1 MFTLNPAILSALLA
15 AGLFGASTPLAKLL
29 VGDVPPLLLGGLL
42 YLGSGLGLGLAR
54 LVRDRGWT
62 PVSMNSGEWRW
73 LLLAIF
79 SGGMLGPVLLMIG
92 LQSLSAST
100 ASLMLNLEGVLTA
113 LFAWVVFHEHANR
126 RIIIGMAA
134 IVAGGILL
142 ALTDQSDQLTPQ
154 TNFIGPLAVAGACL
168 CWAIDNNFTRKVA
181 TTDALFIAC
190 SKGLVAGVINCTLA
204 LALGLQLP
212 EIAITFATMALGL
225 ASYGASLVLFVLAL
239 RGLGT
244 ARTGAYFST
253 APFIG
258 AAIALLMGESTGP
271 FFWAASALMCV
282 GVWCHLTE
290 THEHDHVHEPLEH
303 EHTHSHD
310 EHHQHEHDFDWD
322 NSEPHSHFHR
332 HTAITHKHPHFP
344 DIHHRHTH

>member
-1 MFTLNPAILSALLA
+1 MFTLNPAIFSALLA

-42 YLGSGLGLGLAR
+42 YLGSGIGLSLAR

-62 PVSMNSGEWRW
+62 PVVMNPGEWRW
-73 LLLAIF
+73 LLLAIV

-92 LQSLSAST
+92 LQSVSAST

-113 LFAWVVFHEHANR
+113 LLAWVVFHEHANR

-142 ALTDQSDQLTPQ
+142 ALPDQSDQLSPH

-168 CWAIDNNFTRKVA
+168 C
-181 TTDALFIAC
+181 FIAC

-204 LALGLQLP
+204 LTLGLQLP
-212 EIAITFATMALGL
+212 EMSITFATMALGL
-225 ASYGASLVLFVLAL
+225 AGYGASLVLFVLAL

-258 AAIALLMGESTGP
+258 AALALLMGESTGP

>member
-1 MFTLNPAILSALLA
+1 MFTLNPAIFSALLA

-42 YLGSGLGLGLAR
+42 YLGSGIGLSLAR
-54 LVRDRGWT
+54 LVRDHGWT
-62 PVSMNSGEWRW
+62 PVAMNPGEWRW
-73 LLLAIF
+73 LLLAIL
-79 SGGMLGPVLLMIG
+79 SGGMLGPVLLLIG
-92 LQSLSAST
+92 LQSVSAST
-100 ASLMLNLEGVLTA
+100 ASLMLNVEGVLTA
-113 LFAWVVFHEHANR
+113 LLAWVVFHEHASR

-142 ALTDQSDQLTPQ
+142 ALPDQSDPLTPQ
-154 TNFIGPLAVAGACL
+154 TTFIGSLAVAGACL
-168 CWAIDNNFTRKVA
+168 CWAIDNNLTRKVA

-204 LALGLQLP
+204 WTLGLQLP
-212 EIAITFATMALGL
+212 EMSITFATMALGL
-225 ASYGASLVLFVLAL
+225 AGYGASLVLFVLAL

-258 AAIALLMGESTGP
+258 AALALLMGESTGP
-271 FFWAASALMCV
+271 FFWTASALMCV
-282 GVWCHLTE
+282 GVWCHLSE

-303 EHTHSHD
+303 EHTHTHD
-310 EHHQHEHDFDWD
+310 EHHQHEHNFEWN

-332 HTAITHKHPHFP
+332 HTAMTHKHPHFP

>member
-42 YLGSGLGLGLAR
+42 YLGSGMGLGLAR

-73 LLLAIF
+73 LLLAIL

-92 LQSLSAST
+92 LQSVSAST

-113 LFAWVVFHEHANR
+113 LLAWVVFHEHANR

-142 ALTDQSDQLTPQ
+142 AFPDRLTPQ

-168 CWAIDNNFTRKVA
+168 CWAIDNNLTRKVA

-190 SKGLVAGVINCTLA
+190 SKGLVSGVINCTLA
-204 LALGLQLP
+204 LALGLRLP
-212 EIAITFATMALGL
+212 ELSMTFATMALGL
-225 ASYGASLVLFVLAL
+225 AGYGVSLVLFVLAL

-253 APFIG
+253 APFMG
-258 AAIALLMGESTGP
+258 AALALLMGESAGP
-271 FFWAASALMCV
+271 FFWSASALMCV
-282 GVWCHLTE
+282 GVWLHLTDAR
-290 THEHDHVHEPLEH
+290 TR
-303 EHTHSHD
+303 TC
-310 EHHQHEHDFDWD
+310 
-322 NSEPHSHFHR
+322 
-332 HTAITHKHPHFP
+332 A
-344 DIHHRHTH
+344 